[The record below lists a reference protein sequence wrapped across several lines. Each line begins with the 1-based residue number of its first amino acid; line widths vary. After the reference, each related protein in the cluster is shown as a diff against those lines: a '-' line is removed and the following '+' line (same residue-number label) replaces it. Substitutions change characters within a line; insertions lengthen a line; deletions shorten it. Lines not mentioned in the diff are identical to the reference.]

1 MTDQTPKM
9 KSGMT
14 DPQVLTAL
22 ITGIVSVVVAVVGLV
37 PTILSANAPT
47 PTATLMPTLTY
58 TSTTTPNEAVTLTIE
73 PPTSEPASPTPLPP
87 TTEPTATTEIVVAQG
102 ATSTPR
108 PLEPLAT
115 DVPPTVEPTVE
126 QVVVEENLPNPNVL
140 LIFDDVSFTVV
151 NVSGGT
157 LSLDGIRFRSDS
169 GKWDVKRWGG
179 KSVYGALPDDKCLR
193 LRDSAAGNRNP
204 PGECRDLH
212 ALHITG
218 GDAIFWRNVS
228 EFEIRS
234 KKDTIATC
242 KTDTDRCA
250 IYIPQD

>member
-1 MTDQTPKM
+1 MADQTPKT
-9 KSGMT
+9 KSGLT

-37 PTILSANAPT
+37 PTILSANE
-47 PTATLMPTLTY
+47 PTATPTLMPTLTY
-58 TSTTTPNEAVTLTIE
+58 TSTTTPTEAITLTLE
-73 PPTSEPASPTPLPP
+73 PPTSESASPTSLPP
-87 TTEPTATTEIVVAQG
+87 TPTTEIIVEQVA
-102 ATSTPR
+102 TITPR

-115 DVPPTVEPTVE
+115 DVPPTLEPTVE
-126 QVVVEENLPNPNVL
+126 QVVVEENQPDPNAL

-151 NVSGGT
+151 NVSGNT
-157 LSLDGIRFRSDS
+157 LSLEGVRFRSDS

-179 KSVYGALPDDKCLR
+179 KSVYGALPDDMCLR